1 MVNQGYNH
9 TFLVDHCFMDISRI
23 FQNLKYSNVIEKA
36 HINLCTPCASQ
47 FCYLCNVKLVTFI
60 VGLYVLTLNAFP
72 CSDTDAFCDNS
83 QTEVMATYNLDHNH
97 SASELCPPFCTCH
110 CCHVHTVEFASVNF
124 KPINTEISSKVF
136 LHFESLGEEPISS
149 LLDPPR
155 V

>member
-1 MVNQGYNH
+1 M
-9 TFLVDHCFMDISRI
+9 
-23 FQNLKYSNVIEKA
+23 
-36 HINLCTPCASQ
+36 
-47 FCYLCNVKLVTFI
+47 KLLTFI
-60 VGLYVLTLNAFP
+60 FALYVLTLNAFP